1 MRVYISLWLIY
12 SLCVLPPFFHMED
25 IRTNYLL
32 SKKSSRIAD
41 LFQNNYHLFGHIEIN
56 VSFTA
61 HIHFSYK
68 KVPSGSASVFP
79 EQEHKGLRPLVFLI

>member
-41 LFQNNYHLFGHIEIN
+41 LFQNNYHMFGMLLLLPQPILN
-56 VSFTA
+56 LP
-61 HIHFSYK
+61 FSIC
-68 KVPSGSASVFP
+68 FP
-79 EQEHKGLRPLVFLI
+79 KQ